1 LVTGFVD
8 HRNAL
13 SCEWRIKHTNGR
25 PGKRPNEHLGV
36 EGRIRGLNEV
46 LKLDKWTGKC
56 LVSNKDVEYTVYIAP
71 ELAHLI
77 QTEQLPQN
85 IQVIQGIPEFTK

>member
-1 LVTGFVD
+1 
-8 HRNAL
+8 
-13 SCEWRIKHTNGR
+13 
-25 PGKRPNEHLGV
+25 
-36 EGRIRGLNEV
+36 
-46 LKLDKWTGKC
+46 LDKWTGKC
-56 LVSNKDVEYTVYIAP
+56 LISNKDVEYTVYIAP